1 MRGLGQRLQARLTYA
16 NVTATMALVVGL
28 SGGAYAAAT
37 LPRDSVGAAQIK
49 TGAVGPSELRTGA
62 VRSRDVRNK
71 SLEVRDLSVRA
82 RESLRGETGPAGPP
96 GAAAVTFRAAVAA
109 GGDPTAGNAVGVVHS
124 AGSNQYSVR
133 FSRPLAGCVPT
144 ATLATTSGE
153 ISASPSGDTV
163 VVKTFSSAGAALAA
177 GFNLTVAC

>member
-1 MRGLGQRLQARLTYA
+1 MRGLVRRLQGRLTYA
-16 NVTATMALVVGL
+16 NVTATMALVIAL
-28 SGGAYAAAT
+28 SGGAYAAVT

-62 VRSRDVRNK
+62 VRSRDVHNRG
-71 SLEVRDLSVRA
+71 LEVRDLSVRA
-82 RESLRGETGPAGPP
+82 RESLRGKTGPAGPP
-96 GAAAVTFRAAVAA
+96 GPAAVTFRAAVAS

-124 AGSNQYSVR
+124 PGSNQYIVR
-133 FSRPLAGCVPT
+133 FSRTLAGCVPT

-153 ISASPSGDTV
+153 ISASASGDMV
-163 VVKTFSSAGAALAA
+163 IVKTFGSAGAALAA